1 MLNKIGEKMNNE
13 FLGDYRK
20 HKILARFNNGS
31 LKGRVWDGEGIMLI
45 ELTGNNLDGL
55 ITELK
60 DFVDSRIT
68 KKIDSRS
75 VTPEVSEY
83 VHAFQKILE
92 DLPES
97 YLAML
102 KAHYFAPDRTLTAT
116 QLANATRIYKDWN
129 TANLHYGLL
138 GKRLH
143 DELLI
148 QLPKLANGKYIYT
161 FMLATEGGLSV
172 DESQWQWKMRPEV
185 AKAIE
190 QLGLF
195 S

>member
-1 MLNKIGEKMNNE
+1 MSNE

-31 LKGRVWDGEGIMLI
+31 LKGRVWDDKGSMLI
-45 ELTGNNLDGL
+45 ELTGNELDGL
-55 ITELK
+55 VTELK
-60 DFVDSRIT
+60 NFVDSTIT
-68 KKIDSRS
+68 KKIDSTS
-75 VTPEVSEY
+75 KWPEVSEY
-83 VHAFQKILE
+83 VQAFQSILE
-92 DLPES
+92 ELPDS
-97 YLAML
+97 YMAML
-102 KAHYFAPDRTLTAT
+102 KAHYYAPDRTLTAT
-116 QLANATRIYKDWN
+116 QLAKATGIYKDWN
-129 TANLHYGLL
+129 TTNLHYGLL

-143 DELLI
+143 DVLLI
-148 QLPKLANGKYIYT
+148 QLPKRENGTYIYT
-161 FMLATEGGLSV
+161 FMLAVEGKLST

>member
-1 MLNKIGEKMNNE
+1 MLNIGEKMTNE
-13 FLGDYRK
+13 FLGEYRK
-20 HKILARFNNGS
+20 YKILARFNNGS
-31 LKGRVWDGEGIMLI
+31 LKGRVWDSEGTMLI
-45 ELTGNNLDGL
+45 ELPGNDLDGL
-55 ITELK
+55 VTELK
-60 DFVDSRIT
+60 NFVDSTIT

-75 VTPEVSEY
+75 MTPEVSEY

-92 DLPES
+92 ELPES

-102 KAHYFAPDRTLTAT
+102 KAHYLAIDRTLTAT
-116 QLANATRIYKDWN
+116 QLANATGIYKDWN

-148 QLPKLANGKYIYT
+148 QLPKRVNGSYIYT
-161 FMLATEGGLSV
+161 YMLATEGGVSL

-185 AKAIE
+185 AKAIK

>member
-1 MLNKIGEKMNNE
+1 MTNE

-31 LKGRVWDGEGIMLI
+31 LKGRVWDSEGTMLI
-45 ELTGNNLDGL
+45 ELIGSDLDRL
-55 ITELK
+55 VIQLK
-60 DFVDSRIT
+60 DFVDSTIT
-68 KKIDSRS
+68 KKIDSRIA
-75 VTPEVSEY
+75 TPEVSEY
-83 VHAFQKILE
+83 IHAFQKILE
-92 DLPES
+92 ELPDS

-102 KAHYFAPDRTLTAT
+102 KAHYLAIDRTLTAT
-116 QLANATRIYKDWN
+116 QLANATGIYKDWN

-148 QLPKLANGKYIYT
+148 KLPKRANGEYIYT
-161 FMLATEGGLSV
+161 YMLATEGGLSV

-195 S
+195 N